1 MSVSFLKRGIMRKQ
15 LKLRNGE
22 YYHFDK
28 MKITGIINVTP
39 NSFFQ
44 GSRRMD
50 VEEAVKRARQMKE
63 EGADIL
69 DIGGESTRP
78 GVDPV
83 SPEEEIQRIIPVI
96 EAIKKEMDIL
106 ISVDTYH
113 AETAEAS
120 LIAGADI
127 INDVTGLKAD
137 PNMAK
142 ICAKYNAP
150 IIIMHMKKDPKT
162 MHQDIH
168 YDDFLGEVREFFQ
181 EQIKYAIAEGNDPE
195 RLILDPGVGFA
206 KNYDHNIEIIQNLE
220 SFYDFDLPILLAVSR
235 KTFIGKILDGAPPED
250 RLEGTIAVSCWAA
263 ERGIEMIRVH
273 DVLENTRAIRVM
285 EALK

>member
-1 MSVSFLKRGIMRKQ
+1 MRKK

-22 YYHFDK
+22 YYHFDN
-28 MKITGIINVTP
+28 MKIMGIINITP
-39 NSFFQ
+39 NSFFA
-44 GSRRMD
+44 GSRRMN
-50 VEEAVKRARQMKE
+50 VEDAVEQARKMKAD
-63 EGADIL
+63 GADIL

-83 SPEEEIQRIIPVI
+83 APEEEIERIVPVI

-113 AETAEAS
+113 SETAEAA
-120 LIAGADI
+120 LLAGADI
-127 INDVTGLKAD
+127 INDVTGLRGD

-142 ICAKYNAP
+142 ICAKYDAP
-150 IIIMHMKKDPKT
+150 IIIMHMKKDLKT
-162 MHQDIH
+162 MQKDIH
-168 YDDFLGEVREFFQ
+168 YDDFMGEVYDYFKD
-181 EQIKYAIAEGNDPE
+181 QIDFAIQEGNDPE

-206 KNYDHNIEIIQNLE
+206 KSFDNNIEIIQKLE
-220 SFYDFDLPILLAVSR
+220 TFYDFDLPILLAVSR
-235 KTFIGKILDGAPPED
+235 KTFIGKILGGSPPED
-250 RLEGTIAVSCWAA
+250 RLEGTIAISCWAA

-273 DVLENTRAIRVM
+273 DVKENCNAIRVM

>member
-1 MSVSFLKRGIMRKQ
+1 MRKK

-22 YYHFDK
+22 YYHFDN
-28 MKITGIINVTP
+28 MKIMGIINITP
-39 NSFFQ
+39 NSFFA
-44 GSRRMD
+44 GSRRMN
-50 VEEAVKRARQMKE
+50 VEDAVEQARKMKAD
-63 EGADIL
+63 GAEIL

-83 SPEEEIQRIIPVI
+83 TPEEEIERIVPVI
-96 EAIKKEMDIL
+96 ESIKKEMDIL

-113 AETAEAS
+113 SETAEAA
-120 LIAGADI
+120 LLAGADI
-127 INDVTGLKAD
+127 INDVTGLRGD

-142 ICAKYNAP
+142 ICAKYDAP

-162 MHQDIH
+162 MQKDIH
-168 YDDFLGEVREFFQ
+168 YDDFMGEVYDYFKD
-181 EQIKYAIAEGNDPE
+181 QIDFAIKEGNDPE

-206 KNYDHNIEIIQNLE
+206 KSFDNNIEIIQKLE
-220 SFYDFDLPILLAVSR
+220 TFYDFDLPILLAVSR
-235 KTFIGKILDGAPPED
+235 KTFIGKILGGTPPED
-250 RLEGTIAVSCWAA
+250 RLEGTIAISCWAA

-273 DVLENTRAIRVM
+273 DVKENCKAIRVM